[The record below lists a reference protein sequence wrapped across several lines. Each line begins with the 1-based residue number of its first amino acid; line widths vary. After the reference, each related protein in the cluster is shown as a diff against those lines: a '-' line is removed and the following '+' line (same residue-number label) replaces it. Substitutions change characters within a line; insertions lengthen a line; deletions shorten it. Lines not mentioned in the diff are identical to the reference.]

1 MRRASQP
8 SAAMDVRL
16 TRHLRAEVGGAGAAA
31 ATAVR
36 TKPHEGGET
45 KMIRTLWL
53 SATLSVLALALAA
66 CESKCEP
73 GYYRI
78 GDHLCQ
84 QLDTDAGAAA
94 AGSGAR

>member
-1 MRRASQP
+1 
-8 SAAMDVRL
+8 
-16 TRHLRAEVGGAGAAA
+16 
-31 ATAVR
+31 
-36 TKPHEGGET
+36 
-45 KMIRTLWL
+45 MIRTLWL